1 VWSPTAAGRGGNV
14 SRVRGQDT
22 GRQAVSPRL
31 SHAQRRRQLLDAAAC
46 LIIERSLD
54 AVTMEGVAARAG
66 VSKALPY
73 RFFTNRDDLLM
84 ALYDREAGILT
95 RRMREATRRVDG
107 FEPRVRA
114 IVETWLEG
122 VSERGLVLGMLVLAS
137 PLAGPIEARRQ
148 HVVTALAREWGGAV
162 ARELG
167 IDEHRAQRMMTVV
180 LVGGQALIPLW
191 LQQPDDRK
199 TLIDDFVGFVVAG
212 VGSLVDATVSVD
224 SPPAT

>member
-1 VWSPTAAGRGGNV
+1 
-14 SRVRGQDT
+14 VRGQDT
-22 GRQAVSPRL
+22 PRPAVAPRL
-31 SHAQRRRQLLDAAAC
+31 SHAQRRKQLLDAAAS

-95 RRMREATRRVDG
+95 RRMREATRLVEG
-107 FEPRVRA
+107 FDARVRA
-114 IVETWLEG
+114 IVETWLAG

-137 PLAGPIEARRQ
+137 PLAGPIEERRQ
-148 HVVTALAREWGGAV
+148 HMVATLASEWGGAV

-167 IDEHRAQRMMTVV
+167 LEEHRAQRMMTVV
-180 LVGGQALIPLW
+180 LVGSQALIPFW
-191 LQQPDDRK
+191 LLHPDQRQS
-199 TLIDDFVGFVVAG
+199 LIDDFVEYVVGGMHAVAAPTYRSG
-212 VGSLVDATVSVD
+212 LEAQSAS
-224 SPPAT
+224 